1 VIGVLM
7 IILLILGNA
16 FFVCAEFA
24 LVSARRSSI
33 ELRALSGSRFASITL
48 NAMERVSIM
57 LAGAQLGVT
66 LCSLGLGALGEPY
79 IAHYLQTPLQSI
91 DFPEAVLHPLSFVV
105 ALAIMTYLHV
115 VFGEMIPKN
124 IALAGPDRAA
134 LTLVPMLAV
143 IVRLLYPIVIGLNAA
158 ANFAARGLGVHPK
171 SEVTSTFT
179 RDEVA
184 GFVEESHREGLLSE
198 DEEQLISGSL
208 RFDERSVRSVLLP
221 FENLVMASTSQT
233 PADIEELAGS
243 TGYSRFPV
251 QNSRKELVGYVHLKD
266 VLDIPAEQRHQPLLR
281 SEIRPLVQVRA
292 HEPLRSALAIMQ
304 KSGAH
309 LAEVISRG
317 QSLGVATLEDVV
329 EEFVGE
335 IRDDSQRSKIIS

>member
-105 ALAIMTYLHV
+105 ALAI
-115 VFGEMIPKN
+115 MIPKN